1 MNRYYNPVHT
11 IQGPGC
17 LAELPALLRQMLP
30 GGGRTLV
37 LAWSREAL
45 RHPVLAGL
53 AASCAPIEV
62 ESLEFTA
69 SNPTVEQLYDTW
81 LRTKDHAPNVVVAVG
96 GGSILDVGKIALLPV
111 WRGAGRCGRAA
122 RQRRS
127 RGSAAGGPLDR
138 RAHHRRHWQRGDL
151 LGYHLGPEQDT
162 KRSLENHDNYAAAAL
177 VDPEMA
183 AGMPVRLAVSSA
195 LDAVAHAVESYWA
208 RHTNAVSRAL
218 ALEAI
223 RTVMGSIDQLFA
235 GVPAA
240 HDAMARGSMLAGL
253 AFSNTKTTACH
264 SISYPLTMHYGIPHG
279 AAVAMLLAPVLA
291 CNAPAMQDLDA
302 LLDALGVSD
311 AAGLQR
317 RITGLL
323 VRSAQPASLEG
334 WGVARSDLAHLA
346 GLGIT
351 KGRADNNPVE
361 LTPALIEEMLE
372 SIYRWP
378 QSPVRADAQRHRWKY

>member
-1 MNRYYNPVHT
+1 
-11 IQGPGC
+11 
-17 LAELPALLRQMLP
+17 MLS

-37 LAWSREAL
+37 LAWSQEAL
-45 RHPVLAGL
+45 RHPVLANL

-62 ESLEFTA
+62 ENLEFTA

-81 LRTKDHAPNVVVAVG
+81 LRTKDHAPDVVVAVG
-96 GGSILDVGKIALLPV
+96 GGSILDVGKSLCCLYGAELADVDALRTRIA
-111 WRGAGRCGRAA
+111 AGDLQPAA
-122 RQRRS
+122 RWIGVPTTAGT
-127 RGSAAGGPLDR
+127 GSEVTCWATIWD
-138 RAHHRRHWQRGDL
+138 
-151 LGYHLGPEQDT
+151 PEQDT

-177 VDPEMA
+177 VDPELA

-291 CNAPAMQDLDA
+291 CNAPAVQDLDA
-302 LLDALGVSD
+302 LLSALGVAD

-317 RITGLL
+317 RIAGLL

-372 SIYRWP
+372 SIYP
-378 QSPVRADAQRHRWKY
+378 MATIPCAG